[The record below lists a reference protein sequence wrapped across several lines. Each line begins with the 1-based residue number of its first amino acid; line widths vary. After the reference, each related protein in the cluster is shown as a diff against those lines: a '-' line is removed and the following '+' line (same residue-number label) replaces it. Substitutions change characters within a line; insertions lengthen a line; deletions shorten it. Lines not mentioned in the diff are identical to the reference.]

1 MVVQVFCMVE
11 RPIGMGAEVLDYG
24 RKIIVRYEGIYISPR

>member
-11 RPIGMGAEVLDYG
+11 RPIGMGDEVPDHG